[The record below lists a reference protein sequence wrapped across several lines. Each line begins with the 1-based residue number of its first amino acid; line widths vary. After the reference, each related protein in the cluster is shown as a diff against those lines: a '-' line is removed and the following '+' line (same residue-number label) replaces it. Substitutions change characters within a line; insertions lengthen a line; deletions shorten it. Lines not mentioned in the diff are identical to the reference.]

1 MRGAPAR
8 ISTRRADAARP
19 FEAAAIDGD
28 VVVDA
33 IFGIGIT
40 RPVADVYARAIEAA
54 NASGRPVLAIDLPS
68 GLDADRGEPHGT
80 AIRADAT
87 VSFIGRK
94 LGCYLGAGPDLAGS
108 RRFADL
114 GVPPKAA
121 EGVSAAARLI
131 GPDSVRAALPP
142 RARTAHKG
150 RHGHVLVIGGAP
162 GMGGAARLA
171 GEAALRAGAGLVSI
185 ATHPASAALA
195 DTRPELMVSVLDDPR
210 GLTPLLERAS
220 IIAVGP
226 GLGRDDWGRAMLE
239 AALRADRPAVVDADA
254 LNFLAVHPRRREDW
268 VLTPH
273 PGEAARMLGVD
284 AARVQADRLGA
295 ARELQQRYGGTVVLK
310 GAGSIVQTA
319 ASLPAI
325 CDRGN
330 PGMAV
335 AGMGDVLTGVVAG
348 IAAQCRD
355 LPLAAATAV
364 YAHAQAGDRAARAG
378 ERGLLAL
385 DVIDELR
392 ACVNPATRRDM
403 TRGIVRELATPRET
417 QAAGAELGDALLTLS
432 DGEPWLVGLEGELG
446 AGKTTFVAGLLGALG
461 HRDAVRSPTYTF
473 IEPYRLAGRSV
484 YHCDLYRIA
493 HADEIEE
500 LGLRELAAGESV
512 LLIEWPSR
520 AEGRLG
526 AFDVLVQL
534 EYAPAVD
541 ARRLHIAAGTSRGA
555 RLASAH
561 CSITHHIPP
570 VSL

>member
-1 MRGAPAR
+1 MNTPPGAIYTAAQVRELDRRAIEVCGIPGYELMTRAGHAIADAIRELWPAAKSITVLCGPGNNGGDGYVCARVARARGLEARVLSLVAPA
-8 ISTRRADAARP
+8 TLAGDARRACEDFHAAGGRSVP
-19 FEAAAIDGD
+19 FEAAAIEGE
-28 VVVDA
+28 VIVDA

-54 NASGRPVLAIDLPS
+54 NASGRPVLAVDLPS
-68 GLDADRGEPHGT
+68 GLDADRGQPHGI

-114 GVPPKAA
+114 DVPPKAA

-150 RHGHVLVIGGAP
+150 RYGHVLVIGGAP

-195 DTRPELMVSVLDDPR
+195 AARPELMVSVLDDPR
-210 GLTPLLERAS
+210 GLAPLLERAS
-220 IIAVGP
+220 IVAVGP

-254 LNFLAVHPRRREDW
+254 LNLLAVDPRRREDW

-284 AARVQADRLGA
+284 AAQVQADRLRA
-295 ARELQQRYGGTVVLK
+295 AREIQQRYGGTVVLK
-310 GAGSIVQTA
+310 GAGSIVQTPG
-319 ASLPAI
+319 SVPAI

-355 LPLAAATAV
+355 LPIAAAAAV
-364 YAHAQAGDRAARAG
+364 YAHAEAGDRAARAG

-385 DVIDELR
+385 DVIGELR
-392 ACVNPATRRDM
+392 ACVNLPFD
-403 TRGIVRELATPRET
+403 
-417 QAAGAELGDALLTLS
+417 AA
-432 DGEPWLVGLEGELG
+432 
-446 AGKTTFVAGLLGALG
+446 
-461 HRDAVRSPTYTF
+461 
-473 IEPYRLAGRSV
+473 
-484 YHCDLYRIA
+484 
-493 HADEIEE
+493 
-500 LGLRELAAGESV
+500 
-512 LLIEWPSR
+512 
-520 AEGRLG
+520 
-526 AFDVLVQL
+526 
-534 EYAPAVD
+534 
-541 ARRLHIAAGTSRGA
+541 
-555 RLASAH
+555 
-561 CSITHHIPP
+561 
-570 VSL
+570 